1 MNYLVKDHSLSLVR
15 VFYSGLTFS
24 PSLPTFFVSTL
35 ILCFYFYSALFIIP
49 APTNDAF
56 DAIPTELLNLLLLP
70 ENIKKLQGILLYH
83 VLSGSYPSSDLTSGD
98 RLTLPTVNGESVT
111 ISINDNGVMVNDANV
126 IQTDI
131 IACNGIIHVIDSVL
145 LPPGDDGTFGPDIG
159 DDDEMMSMPRTKAA
173 LEDWSQAEK
182 EYFLQNFAL

>member
-15 VFYSGLTFS
+15 VCLLWVNILP
-24 PSLPTFFVSTL
+24 PSSNLFFNSH
-35 ILCFYFYSALFIIP
+35 SLFIFTP

-56 DAIPTELLNLLLLP
+56 DAIPTELLNVLLLP

-98 RLTLPTVNGESVT
+98 RLTLPTINGESVT
-111 ISINDNGVMVNDANV
+111 ISVNDDDNGVMVNDANV

-145 LPPGDDGTFGPDIG
+145 LPPGDEGTFGPDIG

>member
-1 MNYLVKDHSLSLVR
+1 MAH
-15 VFYSGLTFS
+15 T
-24 PSLPTFFVSTL
+24 TTL
-35 ILCFYFYSALFIIP
+35 YKS

-56 DAIPTELLNLLLLP
+56 DAIPTKLLNLLLLP
-70 ENIKKLQGILLYH
+70 ENIQKLQGIILYH
-83 VLSGSYPSSDLTSGD
+83 VLSGSYPSTDLTSGD

-111 ISINDNGVMVNDANV
+111 ISVNDDDGVMVNDANV

-131 IACNGIIHVIDSVL
+131 IACNGIIHVIDLVL
-145 LPPGDDGTFGPDIG
+145 LPPGDEGTFGPDIG
-159 DDDEMMSMPRTKAA
+159 DDDKMMSMPRSKAA

>member
-1 MNYLVKDHSLSLVR
+1 M
-15 VFYSGLTFS
+15 
-24 PSLPTFFVSTL
+24 
-35 ILCFYFYSALFIIP
+35 FIFTP

-56 DAIPTELLNLLLLP
+56 DAIPTELLNVLLLP

-98 RLTLPTVNGESVT
+98 RLTLPTINGESVT
-111 ISINDNGVMVNDANV
+111 ISVNDDDNGVMVNDANV

-145 LPPGDDGTFGPDIG
+145 LPPGDEGTFGPDIG